1 MAWFWG
7 FLTFFV
13 VLMAGSFWFGYVA
26 AERMVGREA
35 ARRNLRYA
43 VPWLLFGLAFA
54 FVIPLLGRYGWV
66 SFCILYAGETSAW
79 LISWFFRKQ
88 EAGSLL
94 ADIGRTSQNKFMFWI
109 GLIEVAVAVL
119 YTWSFF
125 TLVSNGVPEYTSL
138 ELEGSKVILWWSL
151 ASFLIAIGLNKLEFR
166 ENGTCFMYSFIK
178 WQRINSYTW
187 EPAKL
192 NVLTIRFKPHFPL
205 FPGLMSIAIPAKHKD
220 VVARILDE
228 RLPGKNL

>member
-7 FLTFFV
+7 FLIFFV

-35 ARRNLRYA
+35 ARRTLRYTM
-43 VPWLLFGLAFA
+43 PWLLFGFALA
-54 FVIPLLGRYGWV
+54 FVIPLLGKYGWV
-66 SFCILYAGETSAW
+66 SFYILYAAGISAW

-94 ADIGRTSQNKFMFWI
+94 ADIGRNSQNKFIFWI

-119 YTWSFF
+119 QTWLFF
-125 TLVSNGVPEYTSL
+125 TLVSNGVPEYTSP
-138 ELEGSKVILWWSL
+138 ELEISKLVFWWSF
-151 ASFLIAIGLNKLEFR
+151 ASFYIAIGLNKLEFR

-178 WQRINSYTW
+178 WQRISSYTW
-187 EPAKL
+187 EPTKP
-192 NVLTIRFKPHFPL
+192 NVLTIRFKPLFPL
-205 FPGLMSIAIPAKHKD
+205 LPGFMSIAIPTKHKN
-220 VVARILDE
+220 VVDRILDE